1 MKDKTKNALEDLR
14 KNTGK
19 CRPKV
24 IKKTEYHT
32 VVYQPEERER
42 LSKDFKSSGNID
54 DS

>member
-14 KNTGK
+14 KNTSK
-19 CRPKV
+19 RRPKV

-32 VVYQPEERER
+32 VVYQPENRER